1 MSSCTMRVT
10 SSASPAT
17 DPRRDMAR
25 TFLLRGVLAGL
36 IAGLVGF
43 GFAKFV
49 GEPALERALV
59 YEAQAAQNDAHHE
72 PGAGDTVTHDAVAHD
87 AVAHETGEDGP
98 VVSRAVQSTFGLLT
112 GTVVNGIALGG
123 LLGLMCAVAYG
134 RIGGRNAQRDSL
146 VVAFGAFVVV
156 ALVPFLKYPATPPA
170 VGDPETIGHRTG
182 MYFAMLLISIAA
194 AVLGLWIRSLL
205 VDRRDAFEASLIGG
219 GVFVAGVA
227 LAYIVMSPVNE
238 IPGDFPANDLWRF
251 RTAAIGLQAVL
262 WLTIG
267 VANGVLARMAD
278 LQRVRSDVSAPQREW
293 SEVEDLARGSGTRI

>member
-1 MSSCTMRVT
+1 MSSCTIRVT

-36 IAGLVGF
+36 IAGLAGF

-59 YEAQAAQNDAHHE
+59 YEAQAAQNNAHHE
-72 PGAGDTVTHDAVAHD
+72 PGADGTVAD
-87 AVAHETGEDGP
+87 ETGEDGP

-123 LLGLMCAVAYG
+123 LFGIMCAVALG
-134 RIGGRNAQRDSL
+134 RIGGRDAQRNSL
-146 VVAFGAFVVV
+146 VLAFGAFVVV

-182 MYFAMLLISIAA
+182 LYFAMLLISIAA

-205 VDRRDAFEASLIGG
+205 VARRDAFEASLIGA

-251 RTAAIGLQAVL
+251 RTSAIGLQAVL

-278 LQRVRSDVSAPQREW
+278 LQRVRSDASATQQGW